1 LKGDVGLGAVVLLP
15 TRSILPLPEPMSS
28 AAALGVTR

>member
-1 LKGDVGLGAVVLLP
+1 VLLP